1 MLSGTLHQYFADI
14 DSQARTRME
23 VFIKQF
29 AEQDGITEN
38 LKKENQMAWI
48 RAMNNV
54 RNRAEEVVNAE
65 IIYI

>member
-1 MLSGTLHQYFADI
+1 
-14 DSQARTRME
+14 ME